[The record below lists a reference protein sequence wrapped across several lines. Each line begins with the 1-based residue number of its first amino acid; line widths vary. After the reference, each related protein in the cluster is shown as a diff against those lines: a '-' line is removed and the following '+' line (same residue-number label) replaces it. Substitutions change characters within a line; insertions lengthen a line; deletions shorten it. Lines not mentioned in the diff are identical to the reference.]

1 MVPALAAARRYADNA
16 GSARRPPCTPRMLRT
31 TPFHARTAALCASH
45 AWRRW
50 AGYIVASAYELSH
63 EREYHAIRSAAA
75 LFDITPLYKYR
86 IRGRDAARLLDRV
99 APRAV
104 SRAQVGQVLYTPWC
118 DDNGKVVDDG
128 TIARLADP
136 EFRMTAAEPNLNWL
150 EQNARR
156 LEVAIDDVS
165 ESTAALALQGPASR
179 AILERIADGEV
190 RALPYFGIAPAQV
203 SGALVEISRTGYTGD
218 LGFELWLRAEDALA
232 VWDALMSA
240 GADYG
245 ITPAGML
252 ALDIARIEAGLMLID
267 VDYVPA
273 RKALIESPTS
283 TPFAL
288 DLAWSVDLRKPNFVG
303 RSALAAQAARGAER
317 QFVGIEVEWASLEH
331 LYAAVGLAPQLPHA
345 AWRASVT
352 LYASGRQ
359 VGYAT
364 SGTWSPRLKKYI
376 ALAHVGTRWASAGTA
391 LEMDVT
397 VEHRRRRAA
406 ARVVKKP
413 F

>member
-1 MVPALAAARRYADNA
+1 
-16 GSARRPPCTPRMLRT
+16 MLRT

-273 RKALIESPTS
+273 RKALIESQTS
-283 TPFAL
+283 TPFEL
-288 DLAWSVDLRKPNFVG
+288 DLAWS
-303 RSALAAQAARGAER
+303 
-317 QFVGIEVEWASLEH
+317 
-331 LYAAVGLAPQLPHA
+331 
-345 AWRASVT
+345 
-352 LYASGRQ
+352 
-359 VGYAT
+359 
-364 SGTWSPRLKKYI
+364 
-376 ALAHVGTRWASAGTA
+376 
-391 LEMDVT
+391 
-397 VEHRRRRAA
+397 
-406 ARVVKKP
+406 
-413 F
+413 